1 MLRSFQSK
9 LSRNIHTVSKS
20 QQYELFF
27 RYTSGRWLWDE
38 EERLLERYTK
48 FNVEELKRVAAE
60 SIGAKTCVSMV
71 KLAEGG
77 YNKVF
82 RLIMD
87 NGSVAIARIP
97 CPNAGP
103 LFKNQLPRLQLWTLT
118 ILDIAVPKIH
128 AWSAV
133 ADNPV
138 QAEYIVMEEAPGRSL
153 ADVWGDIKL
162 RSKDKVISDLVA
174 IEKKLLSVSFTR
186 FFRSFAGC
194 ERAEVSGDI
203 SAEPKK
209 EAEERFVIGPVVD
222 HAFWRKERAS
232 IPIERGPWKTAHD
245 YLKALA
251 NNQIKWLEQHAVRG
265 LQTDIFRAS
274 DTQNSPD
281 AHVELYKKYLDISPY
296 ILPEDKSM
304 SRSTLW
310 HWDMHAP
317 NIFVENDRITSLI
330 DWQSTWVGPLF
341 LQYRYAKLVNY
352 DGEVMLRFP
361 ENYKDMEK
369 SEKDRV
375 SDQVERSLVQF
386 LYETETKKQNPLLV
400 KVNDTPQGT
409 TRRRT
414 IEYAENTWDGDILPF
429 RQCLIRL
436 ERHWHEMG
444 FDVPCPIHFSEED
457 IQSHMRDGEGWNE
470 QADFW
475 DGLEGFVSRAGWT
488 SNETYEEALNMF
500 AGLREEGLKQMT
512 GDERS
517 DFEKR
522 TRWAS
527 MADR

>member
-1 MLRSFQSK
+1 M
-9 LSRNIHTVSKS
+9 I
-20 QQYELFF
+20 
-27 RYTSGRWLWDE
+27 
-38 EERLLERYTK
+38 
-48 FNVEELKRVAAE
+48 
-60 SIGAKTCVSMV
+60 

-82 RLIMD
+82 RLVMD

-103 LFKNQLPRLQLWTLT
+103 AFKSTASEVATMDFART
-118 ILDIAVPKIH
+118 ILNISVPKIH

-162 RSKDKVISDLVA
+162 RSKDKVIGDLVA
-174 IEKKLLSVSFTR
+174 IEKKLLSVPFTR
-186 FFRSFAGC
+186 YGNIYFTKDSFAGC
-194 ERAEVSGDI
+194 ETAEISGDI
-203 SAEPKK
+203 SPELKK

-251 NNQIKWLEQHAVRG
+251 NNQTKWLEHHAVRRPP
-265 LQTDIFRAS
+265 TDIFKAS

-281 AHVELYKKYLDISPY
+281 AHIALYKKYLAISPY

-310 HWDMHAP
+310 HWDIHAP
-317 NIFVENDRITSLI
+317 NIFVKDDKITSLI

-341 LQYRYAKLVNY
+341 LQYRYPKLVNY
-352 DGEVMLRFP
+352 TGEVMLRLP
-361 ENYKDMEK
+361 EDYKDMEK

-375 SDQVERSLVQF
+375 KDRVERSLVQF
-386 LYETETKKQNPLLV
+386 LYKTETKKQNPLLV
-400 KVNDTPQGT
+400 KVNDTPQVT

-414 IEYAENTWDGDILPF
+414 IEFAENTWDGDILPL

-457 IQSHMRDGEGWNE
+457 IQNHMRDGEGWNE

-475 DGLEGFVSRAGWT
+475 DGLEGFVARDWWT
-488 SNETYEEALNMF
+488 SNETYEEALKMF